1 HWLAGLDSSF
11 TLSQVSRHVRLSIV
25 SGQQLPL
32 QGAGPLLKGTS
43 RTLSYSHPQVPESQT
58 SNFCLMRLTFE
69 TLPIKDN
76 PCASLSS
83 VTVALCLLTLLLMAF
98 KGRKS
103 HQHHSQTDRTKYP
116 PPPGPTPWPLVGN
129 LLQMGDQ
136 IHLSLTRMR
145 LQYGDVFK
153 MRLGSLT
160 VVVLSGYNTIRQALV
175 RQGEALAGRPD
186 LFTFSAVANGTSMT
200 FSEKY
205 GPAWM
210 LHKKLCKNALR
221 SFSQAEP
228 RGSGATCL
236 LEEHVCAEAAEM
248 VEVIREQAAA
258 AKGDVTGIDPVM
270 PLVTSVAN
278 VVCALCFGKRYDYN
292 DKEFLT
298 IVHINNEVLRIFAA
312 GNLADFFPVFRFF
325 PSPSLRKMVQHIHR
339 MNGFMER
346 SIEEHINTFDKNCIR
361 DITDALIALC
371 EDREEN
377 KEIPVLSNSQII
389 HSVIDIFG
397 AGFDTIIAGLQWS
410 LLYLIKFP
418 NVQERIHREIDEH
431 IGTARLPR
439 FSDKPN
445 MPFTEAFIYEVFRHA
460 SYVPFTIPHCTTRNI
475 TLNGYFIPKDTC
487 VFINQYQVNHDVD
500 LWGDPDTFRPERFLG
515 SSGLL
520 NKELMEKVLIF
531 GMGKRR
537 CLGDRFACLEMF
549 IFFTTLLHGL
559 RIEKVP
565 GQELD
570 LSTEFGLTMK
580 PRPYRIT
587 ISSRF

>member
-1 HWLAGLDSSF
+1 SLKRHWFFLHLQCDS
-11 TLSQVSRHVRLSIV
+11 HVD
-25 SGQQLPL
+25 
-32 QGAGPLLKGTS
+32 
-43 RTLSYSHPQVPESQT
+43 H
-58 SNFCLMRLTFE
+58 
-69 TLPIKDN
+69 
-76 PCASLSS
+76 
-83 VTVALCLLTLLLMAF
+83 
-98 KGRKS
+98 
-103 HQHHSQTDRTKYP
+103 TKYP

-136 IHLSLTRMR
+136 IHLSLTHLR

-153 MRLGSLT
+153 MRLGSLS
-160 VVVLSGYNTIRQALV
+160 VVVLSGYTTIRQALV
-175 RQGEALAGRPD
+175 RQGEAFAGRPD

-205 GPAWM
+205 GPAWL

-248 VEVIREQAAA
+248 VEWIREQAA
-258 AKGDVTGIDPVM
+258 KGQTDHNVTGIDPVT

-312 GNLADFFPVFRFF
+312 GNLADFFPVFRYF

-346 SIEEHINTFDKNCIR
+346 SIEEHINTFDKNYIR

-377 KEIPVLSNSQII
+377 KDASVLSNSQII
-389 HSVIDIFG
+389 HTVIDIFG

-418 NVQERIHREIDEH
+418 DIQDRIHQEIDDH
-431 IGTARLPR
+431 IGSARLPR
-439 FSDKPN
+439 FSDKAK
-445 MPFTEAFIYEVFRHA
+445 MPFTEAFLYEVFRHA
-460 SYVPFTIPHCTTRNI
+460 SYYHKKHHLEWIFHSQRYI
-475 TLNGYFIPKDTC
+475 
-487 VFINQYQVNHDVD
+487 D

-515 SSGLL
+515 PSGLL
-520 NKELMEKVLIF
+520 NKELTEKVLIF

-537 CLGDRFACLEMF
+537 CLGDGFARLEMF
-549 IFFTTLLHGL
+549 VFLTTLLQGL
-559 RIEKVP
+559 RIEKVR

-570 LSTEFGLTMK
+570 LSTDFGLTMK

>member
-1 HWLAGLDSSF
+1 MRQTF
-11 TLSQVSRHVRLSIV
+11 
-25 SGQQLPL
+25 
-32 QGAGPLLKGTS
+32 GT
-43 RTLSYSHPQVPESQT
+43 P
-58 SNFCLMRLTFE
+58 
-69 TLPIKDN
+69 PIKEN
-76 PCASLSS
+76 LCASLSS
-83 VTVALCLLTLLLMAF
+83 VTVALCLITLLLMAIR
-98 KGRKS
+98 GRKS
-103 HQHHSQTDRTKYP
+103 HRKSQLDHTKYLP
-116 PPPGPTPWPLVGN
+116 LPGPTPWPLVGN

-136 IHLSLTRMR
+136 IHLSLTHLR

-160 VVVLSGYNTIRQALV
+160 VVVLSGYSTIRQALV
-175 RQGEALAGRPD
+175 RQGEAFAGRPD

-228 RGSGATCL
+228 KVLGP
-236 LEEHVCAEAAEM
+236 AACW
-248 VEVIREQAAA
+248 RSR
-258 AKGDVTGIDPVM
+258 
-270 PLVTSVAN
+270 SVRRQ
-278 VVCALCFGKRYDYN
+278 LRWYDYN

-298 IVHINNEVLRIFAA
+298 MVHINNEVLRIFAA
-312 GNLADFFPVFRFF
+312 GNLADFFPVFRYF
-325 PSPSLRKMVQHIHR
+325 PSPSLRKMVQHIRR

-346 SIEEHINTFDKNCIR
+346 RIEEHIDTFDNKCIR
-361 DITDALIALC
+361 DITDSLIELC

-377 KEIPVLSNSQII
+377 KDSSLLSNSQII
-389 HSVIDIFG
+389 HTVIDIFG

-418 NVQERIHREIDEH
+418 DIQDRVHQEIDNH

-439 FSDKPN
+439 FSDKPK
-445 MPFTEAFIYEVFRHA
+445 MPFTEAFIYEVYRYA
-460 SYVPFTIPHCTTRNI
+460 SYVPFTIPHCTTRNVS
-475 TLNGYFIPKDTC
+475 LNGYFIPKDTC

-500 LWGDPDTFRPERFLG
+500 LWADPDTFRPDRFLG
-515 SSGLL
+515 PSGFL
-520 NKELMEKVLIF
+520 NKELTEKVLIF

-537 CLGDRFACLEMF
+537 CLGDGFARLEMF
-549 IFFTTLLHGL
+549 IFITTLLHGL
-559 RIEKVP
+559 RLENVP

-570 LSTEFGLTMK
+570 LSTDFGLTMK

>member
-1 HWLAGLDSSF
+1 MF
-11 TLSQVSRHVRLSIV
+11 
-25 SGQQLPL
+25 
-32 QGAGPLLKGTS
+32 GT
-43 RTLSYSHPQVPESQT
+43 
-58 SNFCLMRLTFE
+58 F
-69 TLPIKDN
+69 PIKDSQY
-76 PCASLSS
+76 ASLSS
-83 VTVALCLLTLLLMAF
+83 ITVALLLLTLLLMILKAH
-98 KGRKS
+98 KS
-103 HQHHSQTDRTKYP
+103 HRYPFQLHHCSQLDYMKYP

-129 LLQMGDQ
+129 LMEMFSRYTGLRMCSLNQLFICFLQ
-136 IHLSLTRMR
+136 
-145 LQYGDVFK
+145 

-160 VVVLSGYNTIRQALV
+160 VVVLSGYTTIRQALV
-175 RQGEALAGRPD
+175 RQGEAFAGRPD

-221 SFSQAEP
+221 SFSQTEP

-248 VEVIREQAAA
+248 VEVIRGQAV
-258 AKGDVTGIDPVM
+258 KGKLKQENGPDVAGIDPVM
-270 PLVTSVAN
+270 PIVTSVAN

-312 GNLADFFPVFRFF
+312 GNLADFFPVFRYF
-325 PSPSLRKMVQHIHR
+325 PSPSLRKMVQHIRR
-339 MNGFMER
+339 MNTFMET

-377 KEIPVLSNSQII
+377 KDASMLSNSQVI
-389 HSVIDIFG
+389 HTVIDIFG

-418 NVQERIHREIDEH
+418 DIQERIHQEIDDH
-431 IGTARLPR
+431 IGTGRLPR
-439 FSDKPN
+439 FSDKPE

-475 TLNGYFIPKDTC
+475 TLNGYLIPKDTC
-487 VFINQYQVNHDVD
+487 VFINQYQVNHDID

-520 NKELMEKVLIF
+520 SKELTEKVLIF

-537 CLGDRFACLEMF
+537 CLGDGFARLEMF
-549 IFFTTLLHGL
+549 IFLTTLLHGL
-559 RIEKVP
+559 QIQNVP

-570 LSTEFGLTMK
+570 LSTDFGLTMK

>member
-1 HWLAGLDSSF
+1 MSLILFG
-11 TLSQVSRHVRLSIV
+11 
-25 SGQQLPL
+25 
-32 QGAGPLLKGTS
+32 
-43 RTLSYSHPQVPESQT
+43 
-58 SNFCLMRLTFE
+58 
-69 TLPIKDN
+69 TLPIKN

-83 VTVALCLLTLLLMAF
+83 VTVALCVFAFLLMALR
-98 KGRKS
+98 GRKS
-103 HQHHSQTDRTKYP
+103 HRSFLHLHRDSQLDHTKYP

-136 IHLSLTRMR
+136 IHLSLTCLR

-153 MRLGSLT
+153 MRLGSLS
-160 VVVLSGYNTIRQALV
+160 VVVLSGYTTIRQALV
-175 RQGEALAGRPD
+175 RQGEAFAGRPD

-205 GPAWM
+205 GTAWL

-248 VEVIREQAAA
+248 VEVIREQAA
-258 AKGDVTGIDPVM
+258 KGQMDHDVTGIDPVT

-312 GNLADFFPVFRFF
+312 GNLADFFPVFRYF
-325 PSPSLRKMVQHIHR
+325 PSPSLRKMVQHIRR

-377 KEIPVLSNSQII
+377 KDTSVLSNSQII
-389 HSVIDIFG
+389 HTVIDIFG

-418 NVQERIHREIDEH
+418 AIQDRIHQEI
-431 IGTARLPR
+431 
-439 FSDKPN
+439 
-445 MPFTEAFIYEVFRHA
+445 
-460 SYVPFTIPHCTTRNI
+460 
-475 TLNGYFIPKDTC
+475 
-487 VFINQYQVNHDVD
+487 
-500 LWGDPDTFRPERFLG
+500 
-515 SSGLL
+515 
-520 NKELMEKVLIF
+520 
-531 GMGKRR
+531 
-537 CLGDRFACLEMF
+537 
-549 IFFTTLLHGL
+549 
-559 RIEKVP
+559 
-565 GQELD
+565 
-570 LSTEFGLTMK
+570 
-580 PRPYRIT
+580 
-587 ISSRF
+587 